1 MNNENSK
8 CISKDK
14 DMNKMFYKGR
24 TFCHSGMKNKIF
36 PNIIT
41 LT

>member
-8 CISKDK
+8 FISKDK
-14 DMNKMFYKGR
+14 YMNKMFYKGR
-24 TFCHSGMKNKIF
+24 TFCHSGMKNKILT
-36 PNIIT
+36 NIFA